1 VLTEEEQQE
10 MAVQDIKR
18 EIIDTQKATIA
29 SGQRS
34 MQLVG
39 AGTESAMN
47 IAQALARQ
55 REHLDNA
62 ERNID
67 NSCKLLGFEDT
78 PDGTPGY

>member
-1 VLTEEEQQE
+1 

-18 EIIDTQKATIA
+18 EIIDTQKATIT

-34 MQLVG
+34 LQMVG

-67 NSCKLLGFEDT
+67 NSCKCPEPMACSRHANFYLSCSQ
-78 PDGTPGY
+78 PHR